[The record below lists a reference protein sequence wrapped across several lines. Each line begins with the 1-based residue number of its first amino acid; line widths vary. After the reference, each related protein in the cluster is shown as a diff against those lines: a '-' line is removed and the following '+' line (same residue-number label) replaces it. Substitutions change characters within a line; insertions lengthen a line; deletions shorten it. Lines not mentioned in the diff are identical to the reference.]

1 MKADTVGRKKRKA
14 TKMAKSHL
22 KNAASVLNSNDQ
34 GAFYEAV
41 SNALYGYLSHKF
53 NLSNTELN
61 KPNIQKV
68 LLRVSVSDS
77 ALKELL
83 ATLDHCEM
91 ARFAPISNISKE
103 DLLKQAENI
112 IVKLEDEIKWKS

>member
-1 MKADTVGRKKRKA
+1 MKADTVGMKKRKA

-22 KNAASVLNSNDQ
+22 KNASSLLHSNEK

-41 SNALYGYLSHKF
+41 SNALYGYLSNKF

-61 KPNIQKV
+61 KSNIQKV
-68 LLRVSVSDS
+68 LIGVQVDANTLQ
-77 ALKELL
+77 ELL

-91 ARFAPISNISKE
+91 ARFAPVSNISKE

-112 IVKLEDEIKWKS
+112 IVKLEDEIK